1 MLLSGGWRGPERGA
15 AALARTAEGAMRDVV
30 PPRVAPH
37 ACGEGGRAM
46 HRVPRFARLL
56 ALLPILGCGTAAPP
70 LHTVELP
77 IDAVVGAGDPA
88 RAAIIGSAY
97 AFGAPASLARRPDAA
112 ARAVAEVEYLAVEI
126 PAGPRWV
133 EFAPHVGQ
141 ELVGARAELRRTLG
155 IAPQAPPQAVVDA
168 LYGAARALRAGD
180 AEAAERLLAR
190 LGLGEGRTTLARLAD
205 LPPLPRT
212 RIATS
217 LANLEMNRVDQDSRF
232 GGAGA
237 SDGGKD

>member
-1 MLLSGGWRGPERGA
+1 
-15 AALARTAEGAMRDVV
+15 MRRFSPV
-30 PPRVAPH
+30 PPLPVLL
-37 ACGEGGRAM
+37 
-46 HRVPRFARLL
+46 VPLL
-56 ALLPILGCGTAAPP
+56 IGCGTAAQRP
-70 LHTVELP
+70 EGAQLP
-77 IDAVVGAGDPA
+77 ADAVLGAGDPT

-97 AFGAPASLARRPDAA
+97 AFGAPWSLARRPDAA
-112 ARAVAEVEYLAVEI
+112 ARAAAEVEYLAAEI
-126 PAGPRWV
+126 PTGPRWV

-141 ELVGARAELRRTLG
+141 ELAAARTELRRTLG

-168 LYGAARALRAGD
+168 LYEAARALRAGD
-180 AEAAERLLAR
+180 VAVAERA
-190 LGLGEGRTTLARLAD
+190 LGRAAAADGRTTLARLAD

-237 SDGGKD
+237 NDGGKD